1 MKIFRRILSFV
12 ACVSMWTAIAISNN
26 TEATG
31 KEIFASAVL
40 AVLAGMVIADVLIEK
55 AKEGAE

>member
-1 MKIFRRILSFV
+1 MKVFRRVLAGASFI
-12 ACVSMWTAIAISNN
+12 AMWTAIAISNN
-26 TEATG
+26 IEATG

-55 AKEGAE
+55 ARKS

>member
-1 MKIFRRILSFV
+1 MKAFRRILAGTAFV
-12 ACVSMWTAIAISNN
+12 AMWTAIAISNN

-40 AVLAGMVIADVLIEK
+40 VVLAGMVIVDVLIEK
-55 AKEGAE
+55 GKEGAE

>member
-1 MKIFRRILSFV
+1 MKAFRKVLAGAAFI
-12 ACVSMWTAIAISNN
+12 AMWTAIAISNN

-40 AVLAGMVIADVLIEK
+40 AVLAGMVIIDVLIEK

>member
-1 MKIFRRILSFV
+1 MKAFRRVLAGAAFI
-12 ACVSMWTAIAISNN
+12 AMWTAIAISNN
-26 TEATG
+26 IEATG

-55 AKEGAE
+55 ARKS

>member
-1 MKIFRRILSFV
+1 MKVFRRVLAGAAFI
-12 ACVSMWTAIAISNN
+12 AMWTAIAISNN
-26 TEATG
+26 IEATG

-55 AKEGAE
+55 ARKS